1 MKVLFYGFKVEK
13 QNFVIVVVLALCSLC
28 TDFFGLILCFQNY
41 TFNDCKMNGM
51 SQYVVCLEYSY
62 VSIYNKAL
70 RSCIYICMYVY
81 LSISIYIWT
90 EWADFFRGTLNNP
103 TNRGLKKLDGFF
115 SKIKTFFFK
124 SLFFYY
130 QKSHSL
136 WFKNKYLL
144 L

>member
-41 TFNDCKMNGM
+41 TFNGCKINGM

-70 RSCIYICMYVY
+70 RSCIYIYM
-81 LSISIYIWT
+81 LAIANQTAGPNWLT
-90 EWADFFRGTLNNP
+90 FFREPIMGALTVTWAKKFEIILILS
-103 TNRGLKKLDGFF
+103 LKIQIFQ
-115 SKIKTFFFK
+115 IV
-124 SLFFYY
+124 
-130 QKSHSL
+130 
-136 WFKNKYLL
+136 
-144 L
+144 